1 MLKLII
7 IFIYNKIYINIFIV
21 KNLSNLINFIQY
33 ILKSKEL

>member
-21 KNLSNLINFIQY
+21 KYLSNLINFIQY